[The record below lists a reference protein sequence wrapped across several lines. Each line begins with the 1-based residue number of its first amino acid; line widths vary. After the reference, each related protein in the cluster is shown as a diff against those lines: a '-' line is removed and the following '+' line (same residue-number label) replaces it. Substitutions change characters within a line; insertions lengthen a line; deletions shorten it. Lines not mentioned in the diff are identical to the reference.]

1 MTVLFLTVFIDLI
14 GFGIVLPLLPFFAS
28 HFGASGL
35 MVTGLSSVFSFMQ
48 FLSAPFWG
56 KLSDRWG
63 RRPVLLCS
71 LAGSTLSYLALGF
84 CTSFGQI
91 FATRVLAGFFGANIS
106 VANAYIADITSPENR
121 SRGMGL
127 IGAAFGLGFVLG
139 PGIGASIAYF
149 AENPTRPEQVYHA
162 IGWVAGAICGINFLI
177 ACFTLVESYP
187 PEKRLHGSTLMKLA
201 WFSWGK
207 GFSNR
212 IIGFLIVLYFVLGFG
227 FSNFENLFALLIR
240 GKFGYDIK
248 EGNYFFLFLGLVVA
262 LVQGGLI
269 GQLVKLFGE
278 RRLILF
284 AGVLFAASMILIPWC
299 RHLRHLLMVLTG
311 LGIGQGLNRSTI
323 MGLISQQVRPEE
335 QGEVMGLAQ
344 SAGSLARILGPLVGG
359 LLFDHAGVATP
370 FVTAGLLMMVTL
382 GIGSKCLLES

>member
-1 MTVLFLTVFIDLI
+1 MAVLFLTVFLDLI

-56 KLSDRWG
+56 RLSDRLG

-84 CTSFGQI
+84 CTSFWQI
-91 FATRVLAGFFGANIS
+91 FATRVMAGFFGANIA
-106 VANAYIADITSPENR
+106 VANAYIADITLPENR

-139 PGIGASIAYF
+139 PGIGACIAHF
-149 AENPTRPEQVYHA
+149 AENPVHPERVYHA
-162 IGWVAGAICGINFLI
+162 IGWVAGAICGINFLV
-177 ACFTLVESYP
+177 ACFTLVESRP
-187 PEKRLHGSTLMKLA
+187 PEKRRHDSIPLKLR
-201 WFSWGK
+201 WFLGK
-207 GFSNR
+207 RMFSNR
-212 IIGFLIVLYFVLGFG
+212 TIAFLVALYFVLGFG

-240 GKFGYDIK
+240 GKFGYDVK
-248 EGNYFFLFLGLVVA
+248 EGNYFFLFIGLVVA

-269 GQLVKLFGE
+269 GRLVKLFGE
-278 RRLILF
+278 RHLILF
-284 AGVLFAASMILIPWC
+284 ACMLFAASMILIPWC
-299 RHLRHLLMVLTG
+299 HYLWHLLMVLAG

-323 MGLISQQVRPEE
+323 MGLISQQVGPEE

-370 FVTAGLLMMVTL
+370 FVAAGLLVVVTL
-382 GIGSKCLLES
+382 GIGSKFLLES